1 MGLGVLGFVRGC
13 GVWGLGGLGVGDWK
27 VWQLGLGVLGF
38 EVSRFVVLGF
48 SISSLG
54 FEVQGSRYRVQNSGF
69 EVKGTLGFS
78 V

>member
-1 MGLGVLGFVRGC
+1 MGLGVLGFVRGF

-54 FEVQGSRYRVQNSGF
+54 FEVQGARYGVHDSGF
-69 EVKGTLGFS
+69 GVKGTLGFS